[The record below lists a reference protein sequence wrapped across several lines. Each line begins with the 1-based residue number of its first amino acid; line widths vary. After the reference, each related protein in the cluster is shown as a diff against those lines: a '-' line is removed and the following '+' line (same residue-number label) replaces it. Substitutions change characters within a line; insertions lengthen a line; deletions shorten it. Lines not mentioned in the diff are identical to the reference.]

1 MHIVDVGCAAVTAT
15 ASQSAATSTS
25 CSSSR
30 AQGMVVGGQL
40 QARARKKKKARAPHS
55 VYVLHHHPLPATTAQ
70 HPAAMVK
77 LRSSAALALPPP
89 ALSTSTRS
97 ISRSFPAEKAAVQG
111 RKRVKGDTAPKA
123 TESIASSPPVKKAKR
138 EAAVIADETALPLL
152 TREEVVRGSVIAY
165 PTLPFR
171 LSDAVQHLR
180 SVDVRFHSLLDR
192 IELKPYKEL
201 EDGQVKELD
210 LFRTLASSVVGQQ
223 VSWLAARAIIYRF
236 VRLFFPNLPEKP
248 DFNAMP
254 RDELPFPHPLDVA
267 ADDCTDER
275 LRGAGLSGAKVKYIK
290 DIARRFSDGRLDVR
304 KIVRMQEEE
313 CIQELVKIKGVGKWT
328 AEMLLIF
335 ALRRADILP
344 VGDLGVQRGIV
355 LFYLADSSGPK
366 INKRK
371 KKPGDGDNVGV
382 KTEEHDIK
390 SEPIDVAESH
400 VSQQTASDELTLQT
414 GPAVAVP
421 KCEKNTETMQEL
433 PEGITMSMLQSRKDG
448 KKAKGNVYLT

>member
-1 MHIVDVGCAAVTAT
+1 M
-15 ASQSAATSTS
+15 
-25 CSSSR
+25 
-30 AQGMVVGGQL
+30 
-40 QARARKKKKARAPHS
+40 
-55 VYVLHHHPLPATTAQ
+55 
-70 HPAAMVK
+70 K
-77 LRSSAALALPPP
+77 LRSSAAVALAPP
-89 ALSTSTRS
+89 ALSTSTRP
-97 ISRSFPAEKAAVQG
+97 ISRSFPAEKATVQG
-111 RKRVKGDTAPKA
+111 RKRVKGGKDPNS
-123 TESIASSPPVKKAKR
+123 TESIASGPPVKKAKR
-138 EAAVIADETALPLL
+138 EAAVMADEPQLPLL

-171 LSDAVQHLR
+171 LSDAVEHLR

-210 LFRTLASSVVGQQ
+210 LFRTLTSSVVGQQ
-223 VSWLAARAIIYRF
+223 VSWLAARAILYRF

-371 KKPGDGDNVGV
+371 KKNGDGDDVGV
-382 KTEEHDIK
+382 KTEENDIK
-390 SEPIDVAESH
+390 AEPIDVAESH
-400 VSQQTASDELTLQT
+400 VSQQTAINGLTLQT

-421 KCEKNTETMQEL
+421 KCEENTATMQEL
-433 PEGITMSMLQSRKDG
+433 PEGISMSLLQSRKDG